1 MAGGSAGGTSAALPS
16 MKNCNVRLQVLA
28 PPESWQDINF
38 HLVMKCMD
46 ACKDRAHE
54 CKAARDLRLTEKR
67 IDEEKGFLVNEDK
80 KAEIKSGYIEKKLAA
95 ARAAAAKATGVE
107 AVAVDMQQLA
117 SEADAKV
124 AEVLRGKQAAIEKY
138 QSSLPQKIKDVAA
151 SAEVKLWACVER
163 VWKACGCAAIQEEF
177 QILDRCSSNSAP
189 RACASCSICHPAHI
203 QISTYATTGN
213 SLSPSPILPLLLLS
227 VKLALIAWHEAAA
240 LRAIVPSAWLQ

>member
-1 MAGGSAGGTSAALPS
+1 M
-16 MKNCNVRLQVLA
+16 LA

-46 ACKDRAHE
+46 ACRDKAHE

-67 IDEEKGFLVNEDK
+67 IDEERGFLVNEDK

-95 ARAAAAKATGVE
+95 ARAAAAKAAGVE
-107 AVAVDMQQLA
+107 AATVDMQQLV
-117 SEADAKV
+117 SEAEAKV

-138 QSSLPQKIKDVAA
+138 QSSLPQKMKDVAA

-163 VWKACGCAAIQEEF
+163 VWKACGSAAIQEEF
-177 QILDRCSSNSAP
+177 QILDRCNSNSAP
-189 RACASCSICHPAHI
+189 RACTSCSVCHPAHI
-203 QISTYATTGN
+203 QISACATARN
-213 SLSPSPILPLLLLS
+213 SSSHSPIPPLLLLS